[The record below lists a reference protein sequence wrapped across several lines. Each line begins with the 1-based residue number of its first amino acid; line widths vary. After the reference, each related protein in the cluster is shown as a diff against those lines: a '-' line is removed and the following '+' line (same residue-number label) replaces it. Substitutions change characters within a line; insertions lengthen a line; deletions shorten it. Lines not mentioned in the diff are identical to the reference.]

1 MSKTLNMSRSAME
14 LDDEIPHD
22 LESSCPE
29 EPVSHHTSSV
39 QAHIE
44 RLRRE
49 MKDLEDLQQLKE
61 GPCFNNGP
69 PMPNPARNFAIQEQP
84 SNGPSRPVSSGRRGV
99 IGKIVRLVLLGG
111 TIAGIVSLVNFMK
124 DNNIGFLQ
132 SDPGNT
138 PFTLTE
144 VALHNTPDDCW
155 MVIHD
160 KVFDLTAYAKRHPGG
175 ARIVTDLAGTDA
187 TAEYDRFHSISL
199 LDSVR
204 GDIIGLLVVDD
215 GESGGNSI
223 GRGNGIT
230 NTNSSGGGLTLSEVA
245 KHNTPGDCW
254 VAMHNAVYDMT
265 TYANHHPGG
274 ARVITNHCGTDGT
287 IAYAR
292 FHPQGLLG
300 SLRDGELKG
309 SLDGATSNGGGMNG
323 GFIGDYS
330 MDSDD
335 D

>member
-22 LESSCPE
+22 FESSCAD

-39 QAHIE
+39 QAQIE

-49 MKDLEDLQQLKE
+49 MKYLEDLQQLEE

-69 PMPNPARNFAIQEQP
+69 PMPPPARNLAIQEQP
-84 SNGPSRPVSSGRRGV
+84 SNGHSKPVNKRGA
-99 IGKIVRLVLLGG
+99 IGNFFRLMLLGG

-132 SDPGNT
+132 GDPGTT
-138 PFTLTE
+138 PFTLAE

-160 KVFDLTAYAKRHPGG
+160 KVLDLTAYAKRHPGG

-204 GDIIGLLVVDD
+204 GNVIGLLVADD
-215 GESGGNSI
+215 GKGGGNSI
-223 GRGNGIT
+223 GGGNGTT

-265 TYANHHPGG
+265 NYAKRHPGG

-287 IAYAR
+287 TAYSR

-309 SLDGATSNGGGMNG
+309 SLDGGGMNG